1 MAALPIFG
9 RLLGTT
15 KIPPKRGVC
24 KALLKRIMRLSVSCA
39 AFAGHNLTKGNRR
52 RRPFHR
58 RMERCA
64 CGSEHPL
71 EHIDG
76 RQSEHCVP
84 RDDPRIDLNRS
95 TELAGD
101 VIHCPRSSRAFSV
114 SLARTLVARR
124 GFDKSC
130 RVYLCIFTHLAP
142 TCCHTS
148 LDFLVICG
156 KLPQFRMSLS
166 WLNTCK
172 VSVARIFVMRYDWSV
187 RWS

>member
-39 AFAGHNLTKGNRR
+39 AFAGNNLTTGNRR

-114 SLARTLVARR
+114 SLARTLLPDVDSTNPVESTCAFLPISRPLVAINRSN
-124 GFDKSC
+124 FSSYVANFLNVACPYHDS
-130 RVYLCIFTHLAP
+130 ILARLASQA
-142 TCCHTS
+142 S
-148 LDFLVICG
+148 L
-156 KLPQFRMSLS
+156 
-166 WLNTCK
+166 
-172 VSVARIFVMRYDWSV
+172 
-187 RWS
+187 